1 MKKSF
6 IIFYSWISD
15 WPDNQNRKYIRNRLE
30 EDLKKLKKEFSIEV
44 AIESD
49 TRGEDGTDTIDLS
62 ILHKIAGSDFF
73 VGDVTSI
80 VWENEKDGKAFI
92 PNPNVLFELGFA
104 ASSIGWNRCLMV
116 CNEHYGKLNGA
127 PFDIRNH
134 HIRGYLV
141 GEKDLSLYTILKEKI
156 EGYDTLLKEWKSN
169 KEKSFDAGVFA
180 SINTLC
186 SERELIDSI
195 SSFINERIYCREDF
209 KWWDNR
215 IYLYRHYQDCRFV
228 DEEINNAYEAFLSSL
243 EKLCQV
249 ATTYNID
256 HPHNKSLTG
265 DEPDWDR
272 QYRYLIQDPLDTI
285 RDEDRAFEQQQRID
299 AEFSVLARTVIPC
312 YEAFRDIVRRKLLV

>member
-6 IIFYSWISD
+6 SIFYSWISD
-15 WPDNQNRKYIRNRLE
+15 WPDDQNRRYIKSRLE
-30 EDLKKLKKEFSIEV
+30 EDIKKLSKELSVTIV
-44 AIESD
+44 IESD
-49 TRGEDGTDTIDLS
+49 SRGEDGTDTIDLS
-62 ILHKIAGSDFF
+62 ILRKIASSDFF

-80 VWENEKDGKAFI
+80 VVSDEKEGKAYI

-116 CNEHYGKLNGA
+116 CNERYGKLNGA

-141 GEKDLSLYTILKEKI
+141 GEKELSLYAILKEKI
-156 EGYDTLLKEWKSN
+156 EGYDALIKEWKSN

-180 SINTLC
+180 TINTIC

-195 SSFINERIYCREDF
+195 SSFINDRVFSREESNWWDGRIYQ
-209 KWWDNR
+209 
-215 IYLYRHYQDCRFV
+215 YRHYPDCRFL
-228 DEEINNAYEAFLSSL
+228 DEEIDGAYKAFLSSL
-243 EKLCQV
+243 GELYRV
-249 ATTYNID
+249 AATYSID

-272 QYRYLIQDPLDTI
+272 RYRYLIRDPYDTI
-285 RDEDRAFEQQQRID
+285 RDEDRAFELQQRID
-299 AEFSVLARTVIPC
+299 SEFSELSRTVIPS
-312 YEAFRDIVRRKLLV
+312 YEAFRDIVRRKLLI

>member
-6 IIFYSWISD
+6 SIFYSWISD
-15 WPDNQNRKYIRNRLE
+15 WPDDQNRRYIKNRLE
-30 EDLKKLKKEFSIEV
+30 EDIKKLSKELSVTIV
-44 AIESD
+44 IESD
-49 TRGEDGTDTIDLS
+49 SRGEDGTDTIDQS
-62 ILHKIAGSDFF
+62 ILRKIASSDFF

-80 VWENEKDGKAFI
+80 VVSDEKDGKAFI

-116 CNEHYGKLNGA
+116 CNERYSKLNGA

-141 GEKDLSLYTILKEKI
+141 GEKELSLYAILKEKI
-156 EGYDTLLKEWKSN
+156 EGYDALIKEWKSN
-169 KEKSFDAGVFA
+169 KEKSFDADVFA
-180 SINTLC
+180 SINTSC

-195 SSFINERIYCREDF
+195 SSFINDRIYSREEF
-209 KWWDNR
+209 KWWNDR

-228 DEEINNAYEAFLSSL
+228 DEEINNAYEAFLSSI
-243 EKLCQV
+243 EQLCRV
-249 ATTYNID
+249 ASTYNID

-272 QYRYLIQDPLDTI
+272 QYRYLIRDPYDTI
-285 RDEDRAFEQQQRID
+285 CDEDRVFEQQQIID
-299 AEFSVLARTVIPC
+299 AEFSELARTVIPS
-312 YEAFRDIVRRKLLV
+312 YEAFRGIVRRKLLI